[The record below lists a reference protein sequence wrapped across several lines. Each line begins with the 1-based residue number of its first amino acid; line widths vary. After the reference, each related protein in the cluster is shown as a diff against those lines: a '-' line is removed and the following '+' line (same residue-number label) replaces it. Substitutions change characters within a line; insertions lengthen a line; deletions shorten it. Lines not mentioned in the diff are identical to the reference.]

1 MIFIN
6 NSVSLDEHTCE
17 EFVWPEGVLKWL
29 LAIFICDAGTF
40 TTISIYQ
47 YRKLTTKLSRD
58 DTLKIT
64 EVTGI
69 KEKAINAF

>member
-1 MIFIN
+1 MK
-6 NSVSLDEHTCE
+6 NSYGLRVCLNGSCMLY
-17 EFVWPEGVLKWL
+17 
-29 LAIFICDAGTF
+29 FICDAGTF

-69 KEKAINAF
+69 KGKGLINAHVCH